1 VEKVGG
7 PRRTRTCDP
16 LIKRSLTPPTVDE
29 FRILRVADHGKT
41 MQRVTRIRNP
51 RATRG
56 GEGPSPPDLS
66 RAGVWVVPGKF
77 LRPTRGQVSTKN
89 TTSAELPPTPVGYP
103 IGF

>member
-1 VEKVGG
+1 MEKVGG

-56 GEGPSPPDLS
+56 G
-66 RAGVWVVPGKF
+66 
-77 LRPTRGQVSTKN
+77 RGQ
-89 TTSAELPPTPVGYP
+89 GY
-103 IGF
+103 GACTVVDTLFTHLSNKGLRLECARGAARR

>member
-1 VEKVGG
+1 MEKVGG

-51 RATRG
+51 RATG
-56 GEGPSPPDLS
+56 GAWAKGC
-66 RAGVWVVPGKF
+66 A
-77 LRPTRGQVSTKN
+77 PTCV
-89 TTSAELPPTPVGYP
+89 
-103 IGF
+103 